1 MIFSS
6 ITFLFFFLVATI
18 AIYYLLPRS
27 LKNGWLLLTSL
38 FFYGYGEP
46 IYILLM
52 VFSIVSNYVL
62 GIFMGKFEKKKKLIL
77 VIGIIFNLLLLG
89 YFKYAGFLTE
99 TLNLLF
105 KNLAVK
111 TIALPIG
118 ISFYTFQ
125 IMSYL
130 IDVYRGDCKPQRNI
144 VMFGTY
150 VTMFPQL
157 IAGPIVRYRDIE
169 LQLESRTESFEM
181 FGRGVELFTVGLCK
195 KVLLANTFG
204 DLFESLTAIGPAS
217 GVVGHFVAMIAFS
230 LQIYF
235 DFSGYSD
242 MARGLGNM
250 FGFEFVKN
258 FDYPYI
264 SKSITEFW
272 RRWHISLGTWFKEY
286 VYIPLGGNR
295 NGIVKQIRNILI
307 VWALTGLWHGASW
320 NFVLWGVYY
329 GILLIL
335 EKVFLLK
342 ALDKAPAFIGHI
354 YTLVLV
360 ALGWMLFQFTDMSD
374 LGNFFAGLFA
384 FQNFGASADATYQIL
399 SHLPLLIIGFIA
411 CLPVA
416 RNLFEKWK
424 DKKGFIVLESI
435 LIICALVLCT
445 SALVTSTYNP
455 FLYFRF

>member
-1 MIFSS
+1 VIFSS
-6 ITFLFFFLVATI
+6 ISFLFFFLVITL

-52 VFSIVSNYVL
+52 VFSILINYIIGL
-62 GIFMGKFEKKKKLIL
+62 LMGKYEKKKKLFL
-77 VIGIIFNLLLLG
+77 VIGIVINLLLLG
-89 YFKYAGFLTE
+89 YFKYVGFLTE
-99 TLNLLF
+99 TINLLF
-105 KNLAVK
+105 SNVAIK
-111 TIALPIG
+111 TVALPIG

-130 IDVYRGDCKPQRNI
+130 IDLYRGKCEAQKDI
-144 VMFGTY
+144 VTFGAY

-157 IAGPIVRYRDIE
+157 IAGPIVRYKDVE
-169 LQLESRTESFEM
+169 TQLKTRTESWEK
-181 FGRGVELFTVGLCK
+181 FGNGVRLFTVGLSK

-204 DLFESLTAIGPAS
+204 ELFDELIGVGA
-217 GVVGHFVAMIAFS
+217 GAGILGHFVAMIAFS

-250 FGFEFVKN
+250 FGFDFLIN

-264 SKSITEFW
+264 SKSISEFW
-272 RRWHISLGTWFKEY
+272 RRWHMSLGTWFKEY
-286 VYIPLGGNR
+286 VYIPLGGNKKGTFR
-295 NGIVKQIRNILI
+295 TCVNLFI

-320 NFVLWGVYY
+320 NFVLWGLYY
-329 GILLIL
+329 GILIIL
-335 EKVFLLK
+335 EKLFLGDLIK
-342 ALDKAPAFIGHI
+342 KLPAFFSHL

-360 ALGWMLFQFTDMSD
+360 ALGWMLFQFTDMNE
-374 LGNFFAGLFA
+374 LGTFFAGLF
-384 FQNFGASADATYQIL
+384 GGSVGVSADAKYLIL
-399 SHLPLLIIGFIA
+399 SYLPMLIVGIFA
-411 CLPVA
+411 SLPIWTNA
-416 RNLFEKWK
+416 YHKYE
-424 DKKGFIVLESI
+424 DKKWMTYVESA
-435 LIICALVLCT
+435 LTLLALVICT
-445 SALVTSTYNP
+445 ASLVTSTYNP

>member
-6 ITFLFFFLVATI
+6 ITFLFFFLVVTI
-18 AIYYLLPRS
+18 AVYYLLPRS

-52 VFSIVSNYVL
+52 VLSIVSNYIL
-62 GIFMGKFEKKKKLIL
+62 GLLMGKFEKRKKLIL
-77 VIGIIFNLLLLG
+77 IIGIIFNLLLLG

-99 TLNLLF
+99 TLNLIF
-105 KNLAVK
+105 TNLAVK
-111 TIALPIG
+111 TVALPIG

-130 IDVYRGDCKPQRNI
+130 IDVYRGNCKPQRNI
-144 VMFGTY
+144 VTFGAY

-169 LQLESRTESFEM
+169 LQLETRTESFEM
-181 FGRGVELFTVGLCK
+181 FESGVILFTVGLCK

-204 DLFESLTAIGPAS
+204 DLFDSLNAIGPTS
-217 GVVGHFVAMIAFS
+217 GVAGHFFAMIAFS

-295 NGIVKQIRNILI
+295 NGLAKQIRNILI

-320 NFVLWGVYY
+320 NFVLWGIYY
-329 GILLIL
+329 GILLIF
-335 EKVFLLK
+335 EKVFMLRALEKLPK
-342 ALDKAPAFIGHI
+342 AIGHI
-354 YTLVLV
+354 YTLILV
-360 ALGWMLFQFTDMSD
+360 CLGWMLFQFTDMSE
-374 LGNFFAGLFA
+374 LLAFFTGLFSFGNFA
-384 FQNFGASADATYQIL
+384 ASADASYEIL
-399 SHLPLLIIGFIA
+399 SHLPMLIIGFIA
-411 CLPVA
+411 CLPTA
-416 RNLFEKWK
+416 KNLFEKWK
-424 DKKGFIVLESI
+424 DKKGFLAIECI
-435 LIICALVLCT
+435 LVIGALLLCT

>member
-6 ITFLFFFLVATI
+6 ITFLFFFLVVTI

-27 LKNGWLLLTSL
+27 LKNGWLLITSL

-52 VFSIVSNYVL
+52 AVSIVSNYVL
-62 GIFMGKFEKKKKLIL
+62 GLLMGKFDKKKKMILI
-77 VIGIIFNLLLLG
+77 IGIIFNLLLLG
-89 YFKYAGFLTE
+89 YFKYIGFLTE

-105 KNLAVK
+105 TNLAVK
-111 TIALPIG
+111 TVALPIG

-130 IDVYRGDCKPQRNI
+130 IDVYRGDCKPQRSI
-144 VMFGTY
+144 ITFGTY

-169 LQLESRTESFEM
+169 LQLQTRTESFEM
-181 FGRGVELFTVGLCK
+181 FESGVILFTVGLCK

-204 DLFESLTAIGPAS
+204 DLFDSLNAIGPAS
-217 GVVGHFVAMIAFS
+217 GVVGHFFAMIAFS

-295 NGIVKQIRNILI
+295 NGLVKQIRNILI

-329 GILLIL
+329 GILLIF
-335 EKVFLLK
+335 EKVFMLK
-342 ALDKAPAFIGHI
+342 ALDKVPAAIRHI
-354 YTLVLV
+354 YTLLLV
-360 ALGWMLFQFTDMSD
+360 CLGWMLFQFTDMSE
-374 LGNFFAGLFA
+374 LMAFFGCLFSFGNFA
-384 FQNFGASADATYQIL
+384 ASADATYEIL
-399 SHLPLLIIGFIA
+399 SHLPILIIGFLA
-411 CLPVA
+411 CLPTA
-416 RNLFEKWK
+416 KNLFEKWK
-424 DKKGFIVLESI
+424 DKKGFLVIECI
-435 LIICALVLCT
+435 LVVGALLLCT

>member
-62 GIFMGKFEKKKKLIL
+62 GILMGKFEKKKKMIL

-354 YTLVLV
+354 YTLALV

-384 FQNFGASADATYQIL
+384 FQNFGASTDATYQIL

>member
-62 GIFMGKFEKKKKLIL
+62 GILMGKFEKKKKMIL

-342 ALDKAPAFIGHI
+342 ALDKAPSFIGHI
-354 YTLVLV
+354 YTLALV
-360 ALGWMLFQFTDMSD
+360 ALGWMLFQFTNMSD
-374 LGNFFAGLFA
+374 LSNFFAGLFT
-384 FQNFGASADATYQIL
+384 FQNFGASTDATYQIL

>member
-62 GIFMGKFEKKKKLIL
+62 GILMGKFEKKKKMIL

-272 RRWHISLGTWFKEY
+272 RRWHISLSTWFKEY

-354 YTLVLV
+354 YTLALV

-384 FQNFGASADATYQIL
+384 FQNLRASTDATYQIL